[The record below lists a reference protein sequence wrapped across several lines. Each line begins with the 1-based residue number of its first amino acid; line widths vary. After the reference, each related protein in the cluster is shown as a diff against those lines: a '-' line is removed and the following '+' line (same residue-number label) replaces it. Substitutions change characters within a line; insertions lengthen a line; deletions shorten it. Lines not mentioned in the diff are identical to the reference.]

1 MHPKSKVN
9 QIYSYNIPFNV
20 LFLVI
25 YEQNVILEA
34 GRNQTGIL
42 VCTVKAIEWL
52 SVTLRIGNKTNGKII
67 GIFDNNLTI
76 ENPNTVDLFTPVF
89 NRVASDEVTVSLNT
103 ALENINRSL
112 CSTKEEFSC
121 SVTSKYGSDQ
131 NGSMI
136 FITGKKNTNIQYLK
150 RLLNI

>member
-1 MHPKSKVN
+1 M
-9 QIYSYNIPFNV
+9 
-20 LFLVI
+20 I

-52 SVTLRIGNKTNGKII
+52 SVTLRIGNKTNEKII
-67 GIFDNNLTI
+67 GTFDNNLTI